1 MSSLHIISH
10 FVTSSRISYRVWCRP
25 VLLWLLD
32 NLNLGSYAVTFTV
45 TLLLLSLL
53 LLCKGLELMV
63 LSRVHSR
70 HHKLAEGIKH
80 VERVRLT

>member
-10 FVTSSRISYRVWCRP
+10 LVTSSRISYRVWSRP

-32 NLNLGSYAVTFTV
+32 NLGSYTVTFTV

-53 LLCKGLELMV
+53 LLCRGLELVV
-63 LSRVHSR
+63 LSRVHCR
-70 HHKLAEGIKH
+70 HHTLAEGIKH